1 MPLDELNNSP
11 LSPADWPAIDRTLL
25 AAARPA
31 PASFPLPLLPGRW
44 RTWVEVAS
52 RSFGSAD
59 YLANC
64 LLAGV
69 AGVCGAGTRVAVAPH
84 WREPLL
90 LWQALVGGPSSGK
103 SAAFARVRLLLDAV
117 KPWEESSDRG
127 APSVLVDAT
136 LDQLDT
142 ALWSSVRGV
151 LLWRADLADWMD
163 EAARRAERPAW
174 LAGWSAGPAMIGRC
188 PQECFAVGITGAL
201 SPDRLSADRLSEGRL
216 APGFVDGDSAL
227 AARFLYVWPE
237 TAGPASLADVE
248 ADDEGVVALLQ
259 KIANFAG
266 HRETP
271 GAVALDEAAA
281 KRLEEL
287 MAEVRRRANEAD
299 GVEAE
304 WVAKGVS
311 TIVRLAGLLSLMR
324 WAEESAAEW
333 LPVEAAQL
341 DAAHELWSG
350 YYLPQAQGVFDRGG
364 VVGCERAARR
374 VARWLKRMRT
384 PEISREDVRRQAL
397 CQTVNAEGA
406 EDVLARLEAGGVLRP
421 LQASGSAKGGP
432 RRRRW
437 AVHPQLAGPQP
448 GSWRS

>member
-1 MPLDELNNSP
+1 
-11 LSPADWPAIDRTLL
+11 
-25 AAARPA
+25 
-31 PASFPLPLLPGRW
+31 
-44 RTWVEVAS
+44 
-52 RSFGSAD
+52 
-59 YLANC
+59 
-64 LLAGV
+64 V
-69 AGVCGAGTRVAVAPH
+69 AGVCGAGTRIAVAAH

-90 LWQALVGGPSSGK
+90 LWQTLVGGPSSGK
-103 SAAFARVRLLLDAV
+103 SASFARMRGLLDAI
-117 KPWEESSDRG
+117 KPWEESGDRG
-127 APSVLVDAT
+127 APSVLVDAK

-142 ALWSSVRGV
+142 ALWSSARGV

-174 LAGWSAGPAMIGRC
+174 LAGWSAGPAMIGRS
-188 PQECFAVGITGAL
+188 PQDCFAVGITGAL
-201 SPDRLSADRLSEGRL
+201 SPDRL

-237 TAGPASLADVE
+237 AAGVASLGDAA

-271 GAVALDEAAA
+271 GVIPLDEAAA

-287 MAEVRRRANEAD
+287 MAELRRRADEAD

-311 TIVRLAGLLSLMR
+311 TIVRLAGLLSLMQ
-324 WAEESAAEW
+324 WAEESATEW
-333 LPVEAAQL
+333 PPVEAAHL
-341 DAAHELWSG
+341 DAAHELWLG
-350 YYLPQAQGVFDRGG
+350 YYLPHAQSVFDRGG

-374 VARWLKRMRT
+374 VARWLKRLRT

-421 LQASGSAKGGP
+421 LQATGSAKGGP

-437 AVHPQLAGPQP
+437 AVHPQLAG
-448 GSWRS
+448 WRS